1 LRTSRVK
8 GLLGELLL
16 RFEAWL
22 GLSRKDYHRF
32 HDVMLRTPDGAT
44 QIDHVFISRFGV
56 FVVETKHVQGWIFGN
71 ENHRRWTQVIYG
83 NKRQFSNPLRQNYK
97 HVKAVE
103 QALGLDESTVHSV
116 VVFTANTTFKTR
128 MPPYVTQGWR
138 FVDYIKSFC
147 KVVFTDEQVV
157 HLASEL
163 NRKTLSKSHIL
174 RVDHVKL
181 LRQRSSPDAHW
192 RCPKCGKRMV
202 IRTAS
207 KGRQVG
213 SQFWGCSGYPNC
225 DYTKNI
231 S

>member
-1 LRTSRVK
+1 LRTSRFK

-22 GLSRKDYHRF
+22 GLSRKDYYRF

-71 ENHRRWTQVIYG
+71 ENHRHWTQVIYG

-103 QALGLDESTVHSV
+103 AALGLPESIIHSV
-116 VVFTANTTFKTR
+116 VVFTSNTTFKTA
-128 MPPYVTQGWR
+128 MPPNISLCR
-138 FVDYIKSFC
+138 DFVGYIKSFSE
-147 KVVFTDEQVV
+147 VVLADEQVASLV
-157 HLASEL
+157 SEL
-163 NRKTLSKSHIL
+163 SRKTLSKSHIL
-174 RVDHVKL
+174 RVQHVKL

-192 RCPKCGKRMV
+192 RCPKCGNRMV
-202 IRTAS
+202 IRTAG
-207 KGRQVG
+207 KGRKVG
-213 SQFWGCSGYPNC
+213 SQFWGCSGYPGCN
-225 DYTKNI
+225 YTRNI
-231 S
+231 A